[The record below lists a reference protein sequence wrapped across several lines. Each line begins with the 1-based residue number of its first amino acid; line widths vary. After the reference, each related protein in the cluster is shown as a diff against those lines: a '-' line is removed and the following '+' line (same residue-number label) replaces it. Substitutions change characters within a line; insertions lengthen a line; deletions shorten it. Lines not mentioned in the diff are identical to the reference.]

1 MFGIKK
7 TGMDT
12 QNFILTGKEAGF
24 RLERMAL
31 QIAETLQEDDTPL
44 FLIGVTNSGTTI
56 ANLLYAYLKKYLHT
70 SIEILSVNLNKRA
83 PDEVTL
89 SKDIDANG
97 KNIIIVDDVT
107 NSGRTLL
114 YALKPLLSFIPKRIQ
129 TLVVIERMHRH
140 FPVKPDYVGQTVATP
155 GNENIV
161 VLIENEQIVGA
172 YVE

>member
-1 MFGIKK
+1 
-7 TGMDT
+7 MDT
-12 QNFILTGKEAGF
+12 GNFILTGREAGYK
-24 RLERMAL
+24 LERMAL
-31 QIAETLQEDDTPL
+31 QISETLQGDNAPL
-44 FLIGVTNSGTTI
+44 YLIGVTKSGTTI
-56 ANLLYAYLKKYLHT
+56 AKKLHSYLTKHMQQP
-70 SIEILSVNLNKRA
+70 IEILSVNLNKRA

-129 TLVVIERMHRH
+129 TLVIIERMHRH
-140 FPVKPDYVGQTVATP
+140 FPVKPDYVGLSVATP

-161 VLIENEQIVGA
+161 VLIEEEDIVGA